1 MALCMAV
8 GASAQQPRLT
18 CTTDLTKEIGAFYLD
33 HVPVAISH
41 VYSSRRVAG
50 VDPEDCDGDRGCTV
64 TARLKMCGS

>member
-8 GASAQQPRLT
+8 GASAQEPRLT
-18 CTTDLTKEIGAFYLD
+18 CTIDLTKEIGAYYMD

-50 VDPEDCDGDRGCTV
+50 GIRRTV
-64 TARLKMCGS
+64 MRIAAAL